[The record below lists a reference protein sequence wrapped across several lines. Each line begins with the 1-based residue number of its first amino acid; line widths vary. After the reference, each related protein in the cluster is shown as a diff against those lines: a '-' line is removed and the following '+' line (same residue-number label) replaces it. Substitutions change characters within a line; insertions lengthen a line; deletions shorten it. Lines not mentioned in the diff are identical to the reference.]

1 MIATLIDHQKLNQKR
16 YKMFE
21 KRSRPSF
28 LDTVLIQVR
37 DLQLLVAFS
46 EKARDLNCVVKT
58 GRAET
63 EDFWALGGF
72 FQVVDRTLIGPK
84 IWEYYLDWRIDVKC
98 RDPLVVVD
106 TENGVDERKAKNVYY
121 TKSKNEILDL
131 MQREKTKLNRIEF
144 FYTSRWISNI
154 QLQSTILNQRLRI
167 FVNRLLRRPELT
179 Q

>member
-1 MIATLIDHQKLNQKR
+1 
-16 YKMFE
+16 MFE

-28 LDTVLIQVR
+28 LDTVFIQVK

-84 IWEYYLDWRIDVKC
+84 IWECYLDWRIDVKC

-121 TKSKNEILDL
+121 TKSKNEILEL

-144 FYTSRWISNI
+144 YYISRWISDMKH
-154 QLQSTILNQRLRI
+154 RLFMARQNTRI
-167 FVNRLLRRPELT
+167 FVNRVLGRPDWDG
-179 Q
+179 

>member
-1 MIATLIDHQKLNQKR
+1 MIKN
-16 YKMFE
+16 
-21 KRSRPSF
+21 SPRPSF
-28 LDTVLIQVR
+28 LDPVFIQVK

-58 GRAET
+58 GRSET

-72 FQVVDRTLIGPK
+72 FQVIDRTLIGPK

-131 MQREKTKLNRIEF
+131 MQREKAKLNRIEF
-144 FYTSRWISNI
+144 YYTSRWISNI
-154 QLQSTILNQRLRI
+154 KHRLFMARQNTRL
-167 FVNRLLRRPELT
+167 FVNRVSGRPDLL
-179 Q
+179 

>member
-1 MIATLIDHQKLNQKR
+1 
-16 YKMFE
+16 MFE

-28 LDTVLIQVR
+28 LDTVFIQVK

-72 FQVVDRTLIGPK
+72 FQVIDRSLIGPK
-84 IWEYYLDWRIDVKC
+84 IWECYLDWRIDVKC

-106 TENGVDERKAKNVYY
+106 TENGLDKKKATNIYY
-121 TKSKNEILDL
+121 TKSKDEILDL
-131 MQREKTKLNRIEF
+131 LQREKNKLNRIEF
-144 FYTSRWISNI
+144 YYTSRWISNI
-154 QLQSTILNQRLRI
+154 QHNFTMLNQGIRI
-167 FVNRLLRRPELT
+167 FVNRLLGRPELGG
-179 Q
+179 

>member
-1 MIATLIDHQKLNQKR
+1 MIVIYPGRIRQNR
-16 YKMFE
+16 RIIMFE
-21 KRSRPSF
+21 KHGRPSF
-28 LDTVLIQVR
+28 LDTVFIQVK
-37 DLQLLVAFS
+37 DIQLLVAFS
-46 EKARDLNCVVKT
+46 EKARDLDCVVKT

-121 TKSKNEILDL
+121 TKSKNEILEL
-131 MQREKTKLNRIEF
+131 LQREKTKLNRIEF
-144 FYTSRWISNI
+144 YYTSRWISNI
-154 QLQSTILNQRLRI
+154 QHNFIMLNQGIRI
-167 FVNRLLRRPELT
+167 FVNRLLGRPELDE
-179 Q
+179 